1 MKASFRG
8 YLSKKDS
15 NKSEREGLRD
25 GSETCCDFWFGDCE
39 TEKNTRDGTTQVE
52 TRVREIWLRWFGH
65 IQRGDSGY
73 TGQKM
78 LKMEPGMRKNG
89 KPQRRFMYVMTEDM

>member
-52 TRVREIWLRWFGH
+52 RL
-65 IQRGDSGY
+65 
-73 TGQKM
+73 
-78 LKMEPGMRKNG
+78 
-89 KPQRRFMYVMTEDM
+89 